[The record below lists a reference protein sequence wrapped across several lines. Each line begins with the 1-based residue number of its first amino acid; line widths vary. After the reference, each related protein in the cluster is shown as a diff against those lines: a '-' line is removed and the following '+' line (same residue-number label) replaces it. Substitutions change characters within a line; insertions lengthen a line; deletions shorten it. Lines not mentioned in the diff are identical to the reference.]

1 MPELAL
7 RKYRRFFPSRGSGS
21 QSPNMYALFQQFMK
35 EEEQVGRL
43 NKDITL
49 EQAVQIC
56 FTIFCGAFL
65 TAQLYNSTDIGRFYE
80 TRIWV
85 CLK

>member
-1 MPELAL
+1 
-7 RKYRRFFPSRGSGS
+7 
-21 QSPNMYALFQQFMK
+21 MK

-56 FTIFCGAFL
+56 FTIFMA
-65 TAQLYNSTDIGRFYE
+65 RF
-80 TRIWV
+80 
-85 CLK
+85 

>member
-1 MPELAL
+1 MPELSPAEVS
-7 RKYRRFFPSRGSGS
+7 RFSRHEEAGS

-56 FTIFCGAFL
+56 FTIFMA
-65 TAQLYNSTDIGRFYE
+65 RF
-80 TRIWV
+80 
-85 CLK
+85 